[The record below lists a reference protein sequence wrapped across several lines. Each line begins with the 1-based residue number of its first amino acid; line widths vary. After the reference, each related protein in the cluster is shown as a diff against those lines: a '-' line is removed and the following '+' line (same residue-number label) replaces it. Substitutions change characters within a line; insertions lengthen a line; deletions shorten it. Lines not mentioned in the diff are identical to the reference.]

1 MGYLINYFLKKN
13 LFLKKIVYNNI
24 IINYEFL

>member
-13 LFLKKIVYNNI
+13 LFLKKIFFNN

>member
-1 MGYLINYFLKKN
+1 MDYLINYFLKNN

-24 IINYEFL
+24 INYEFL

>member
-1 MGYLINYFLKKN
+1 MGYLINYFLKNN